1 MKAVIGVESFDEMG
15 KRKLVRAR
23 LLDKGVRIEPE
34 KRITFEQP
42 EEMLA
47 CLTPHRLHL
56 LRAARRKPQSVSELA
71 ASVARNRS
79 AVRRDLGVLSQ
90 AGLVTLTKR
99 VNPGH
104 GQVQIV
110 RAGAVRFTLT
120 TRV

>member
-1 MKAVIGVESFDEMG
+1 MKTIIDVESFEQTR
-15 KRKLVRAR
+15 KRKLARAR
-23 LLDKGVRIEPE
+23 LLDKGVRMEPE
-34 KRITFEQP
+34 KRITFERP
-42 EEMLA
+42 EDMLA
-47 CLTPHRLHL
+47 CLTPRRLHL

-90 AGLVTLTKR
+90 AGLVTLTSR

-120 TRV
+120 TEI

>member
-1 MKAVIGVESFDEMG
+1 MKGNVSVESFDQMW
-15 KRKLVRAR
+15 KRKLARAR

-34 KRITFEQP
+34 KRITFERP

-47 CLTPHRLHL
+47 CLTPRRLHL

-71 ASVARNRS
+71 VSVARNRT
-79 AVRRDLGVLSQ
+79 AVQRDIGVLNQ
-90 AGLVTLTKR
+90 AGLVTLSKR
-99 VNPGH
+99 TNPGH

-120 TRV
+120 TTI

>member
-1 MKAVIGVESFDEMG
+1 MKTIIDVESFEQTR
-15 KRKLVRAR
+15 KRKLARAR
-23 LLDKGVRIEPE
+23 LLDKGVRMEPE
-34 KRITFEQP
+34 KRITFERP
-42 EEMLA
+42 EDMLA
-47 CLTPHRLHL
+47 CLTPRRLHL

-90 AGLVTLTKR
+90 AGLVTLTSR

-104 GQVQIV
+104 GQVQLV

-120 TRV
+120 TEI